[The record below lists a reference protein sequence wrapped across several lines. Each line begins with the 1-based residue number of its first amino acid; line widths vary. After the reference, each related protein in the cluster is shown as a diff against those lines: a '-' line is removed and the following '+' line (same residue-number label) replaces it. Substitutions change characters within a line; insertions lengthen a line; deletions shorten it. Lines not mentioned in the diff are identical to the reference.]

1 MIMESNRKTT
11 PVKTNEQCSI
21 KTAIRMD
28 HKIPILQR
36 EPLIAGATERDQFF
50 MQTALELAQQAQDCG
65 EVPVGAVVARAG
77 VIIGRGYNRPIS
89 AADPTAHAEIMAL
102 RAAGDHLGNYRLL
115 DCTLYVTLEPCT
127 MCIGAI
133 FHARIQR
140 LVFAATDP
148 KTGACGSVIDLPAE
162 VRLNHHLQVD
172 SGILAAE
179 ASALLKQFFAQKR
192 KATGQNRHEN

>member
-1 MIMESNRKTT
+1 
-11 PVKTNEQCSI
+11 
-21 KTAIRMD
+21 
-28 HKIPILQR
+28 
-36 EPLIAGATERDQFF
+36 
-50 MQTALELAQQAQDCG
+50 MQTALELAQQAQDQG
-65 EVPVGAVVARAG
+65 EVPVGAVVARDG

-172 SGILAAE
+172 SGILATE
-179 ASALLKQFFAQKR
+179 ASALLKQFFAQRR
-192 KATGQNRHEN
+192 KATERNNHEN